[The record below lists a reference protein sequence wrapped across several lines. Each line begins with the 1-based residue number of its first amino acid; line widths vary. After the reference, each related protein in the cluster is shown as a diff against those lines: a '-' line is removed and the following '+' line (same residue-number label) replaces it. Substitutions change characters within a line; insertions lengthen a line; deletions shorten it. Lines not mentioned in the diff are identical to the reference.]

1 MFNKD
6 NVFITVNEEVSSV
19 IQQYIIREIKKVLDK
34 YKSITT
40 EEITSIENLINSIR
54 NEELKEE
61 FLNDWSMSVKIA
73 KEIGENEV
81 DDRII
86 SMYQNLKG
94 NGLEELTIGHV
105 INWCNELDEQG
116 YVMSDD
122 YSIIYK
128 SSANLK
134 DIARELLDDMLDD
147 AIYVDSL
154 IDKDSLVEYW
164 MEKTSKE
171 EVIDDLIRGSNIEE
185 LLGLAPETIYEDEYN
200 KYLYSEIDC

>member
-86 SMYQNLKG
+86 SMYRNLKS
-94 NGLEELTIGHV
+94 NGLEELSIGHV

-116 YVMSDD
+116 YVMLDD

-134 DIARELLDDMLDD
+134 DIAIELLDDMLDD

-164 MEKTSKE
+164 IEQTSKE
-171 EVIDDLIRGSNIEE
+171 YVIDDLIRGNNIEE
-185 LLGLAPETIYEDEYN
+185 LLGLVPETIYEDEYN
-200 KYLYSEIDC
+200 KYLCSEIDC

>member
-6 NVFITVNEEVSSV
+6 NVFITVNEEISSI
-19 IQQYIIREIKKVLDK
+19 IQQYVIREIKKVLDK

-40 EEITSIENLINSIR
+40 EEIRGVEKLINSIS
-54 NEELKEE
+54 NKALKEE
-61 FLNDWSMSVKIA
+61 FLNDWSMSVKIS

-86 SMYQNLKG
+86 SMYQNLKS
-94 NGLEELTIGHV
+94 NGLEELSIGHV

-116 YVMSDD
+116 YVMIDD

-134 DIARELLDDMLDD
+134 DVSRELLDDMLDD
-147 AIYVDSL
+147 ALYVDSL

-164 MEKTSKE
+164 IEQTSKE
-171 EVIDDLIRGSNIEE
+171 DVIDDLIRVSNIEE
-185 LLGLAPETIYEDEYN
+185 LLGLVPETVYEDEYN

>member
-1 MFNKD
+1 MFNKN
-6 NVFITVNEEVSSV
+6 NVFITVNEEVSSI

-34 YKSITT
+34 YKSIAT
-40 EEITSIENLINSIR
+40 EEIGSVEKLINSIS
-54 NEELKEE
+54 NEELREE
-61 FLNDWSMSVKIA
+61 FLNDWSMSVKTA
-73 KEIGENEV
+73 KEVGENEV

-94 NGLEELTIGHV
+94 NGLEELSIGHV

-116 YVMSDD
+116 YVMIDD
-122 YSIIYK
+122 YNIIYK

-134 DIARELLDDMLDD
+134 DVARRLLDELLDDAL
-147 AIYVDSL
+147 YVASL

-164 MEKTSKE
+164 IEQTSKE
-171 EVIDDLIRGSNIEE
+171 EVIDDLIRGNNIEE

>member
-1 MFNKD
+1 MFNKN
-6 NVFITVNEEVSSV
+6 NVFITVNEEVSSI

-40 EEITSIENLINSIR
+40 EEITSIENLINSISDK
-54 NEELKEE
+54 ELKEK

-81 DDRII
+81 NDRII

-94 NGLEELTIGHV
+94 NGLEELSIGHV

-116 YVMSDD
+116 YIMIDD

-164 MEKTSKE
+164 IEKTSKE

-185 LLGLAPETIYEDEYN
+185 LLGLAPENIYEDEYN
-200 KYLYSEIDC
+200 KYLYSEIEC